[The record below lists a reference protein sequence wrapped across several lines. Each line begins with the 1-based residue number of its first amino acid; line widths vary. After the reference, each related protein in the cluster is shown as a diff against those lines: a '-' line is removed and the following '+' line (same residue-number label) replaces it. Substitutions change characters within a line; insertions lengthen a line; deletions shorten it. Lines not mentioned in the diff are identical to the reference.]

1 MIIYV
6 VKQGDTLYS
15 IADLYGLS
23 YNELQG
29 INQLPNPENLVIGQT
44 IVIPEDDT
52 PLRDIRVN
60 GYVYPYVDKDSL
72 SNALPSVTYLTIF
85 GYGFTLQGDLIP
97 PDDNELILLSYEYR
111 SAPIMLLSSITEN
124 GTFNTNHASVLFNN
138 LELQNTVIDN
148 ILATMDEKGYLGL
161 DIDFEF
167 INPEDKDAYISFIE
181 NATVKLNAKGYT
193 VNVDLAPKVSS
204 TQQGLLYEGHDYKR
218 IGEIA
223 DSVLVMTYEWGYT
236 YGPPMAV
243 APIDQVKR
251 VLDYAVTVIPLDKI
265 YMGIPNYGYDW
276 PLPYEKGTTAAI
288 TIGNMEAVT
297 IAAEHGAI
305 IEYDEKSQAPYF
317 FYTDYDGIN
326 RVVWFEDARS
336 IQAKLNLVNEYGLRG
351 AGYWNLMREFPQNW
365 VVLNSLY
372 TIEKVVI

>member
-15 IADLYGLS
+15 IANLYGLS

-29 INQLPNPENLVIGQT
+29 INQLPNPESLVIGQT

-72 SNALPSVTYLTIF
+72 SNALPSVTFLTIF

-111 SAPIMLLSSITEN
+111 CAPIMLLSSITEA
-124 GTFNTNHASVLFNN
+124 GTFSSTHASILFNN
-138 LELQNTVIDN
+138 IELQNTVIDN
-148 ILATMDEKGYLGL
+148 ILATIDEKGYLGL

-167 INPEDKDAYISFIE
+167 INPEDKDAYIDFIE
-181 NATVKLNAKGYT
+181 NATTKLNARGYT

-204 TQQGLLYEGHDYKR
+204 TQPGLLYEGHDYRR
-218 IGEIA
+218 IGEIV
-223 DSVLVMTYEWGYT
+223 DSVLIMTYEWGYT

-243 APIDQVKR
+243 APIDQVRR
-251 VLDYAVTVIPLDKI
+251 VLDYAITEIPLDKI

-276 PLPYEKGTTAAI
+276 PLPFERGTTAAR

-297 IAAEHGAI
+297 IANEHGAI
-305 IEYDEKSQAPYF
+305 IQYDEKSQAPYF
-317 FYTDYDGIN
+317 FYTDYDSIN

-336 IQAKLNLVNEYGLRG
+336 IEAKLNLVNEYGIKG
-351 AGYWNLMREFPQNW
+351 VGYWNLMREFPQNW

-372 TIEKVVI
+372 TVEKVVI

>member
-1 MIIYV
+1 MIIYI

-44 IVIPEDDT
+44 VIIPEDDT
-52 PLRDIRVN
+52 PLRDIRIN
-60 GYVYPYVDKDSL
+60 GYVYPYVDKTSL

-85 GYGFTLQGDLIP
+85 GYGFTLQGELIP

-111 SAPIMLLSSITEN
+111 SAPIMLLSSVTEN
-124 GTFNTNHASVLFNN
+124 GNFNSNHASILFNN

-148 ILATMDEKGYLGL
+148 IIITMDEKGYLGL

-193 VNVDLAPKVSS
+193 VNVDLAPKVSDD
-204 TQQGLLYEGHDYKR
+204 QKGLLYEGHDYKR
-218 IGEIA
+218 IGEIV

-243 APIDQVKR
+243 APIDQVRR

-288 TIGNMEAVT
+288 TIGNMEAIT
-297 IAAEHGAI
+297 IAAEHGSI

-317 FYTDYDGIN
+317 FYTDYNGIN

-336 IQAKLNLVNEYGLRG
+336 IEAKLNLVNEYGLRG

-372 TIEKVVI
+372 TVEKVVI